1 MEKQYKKIKAQVI
14 GKEKQICIFCKR
26 ETSMQILYVKN
37 VQKLAAIGAPLGI
50 PGIIASSLIINSLS
64 TLKGHVFLQ
73 CDECKRPLFV
83 DRSTENQL
91 KTTYTLAQA
100 VAAIR
105 IQAAFRGMS
114 TRKNLCKTDNRF
126 SSLK

>member
-50 PGIIASSLIINSLS
+50 LGIIASSLIINSLS

-91 KTTYTLAQA
+91 KTTYNWSNWWGFKGIKEEELTLQL
-100 VAAIR
+100 
-105 IQAAFRGMS
+105 G
-114 TRKNLCKTDNRF
+114 
-126 SSLK
+126 